1 MFNFEPTFLGHL
13 ASFYYVKYKTVSY
26 FFKNIQQNMTI
37 VKLLEVMSYC
47 TEFEET
53 PVRHNED
60 NMNEALA
67 KICPYPVDM
76 SKLDSP
82 NLKTFLLF

>member
-1 MFNFEPTFLGHL
+1 MP
-13 ASFYYVKYKTVSY
+13 
-26 FFKNIQQNMTI
+26 I
-37 VKLLEVMSYC
+37 VKLVEVMSYC
-47 TEFEET
+47 CEFDEH